1 MKKLLMAVSLVA
13 LMGTAAFAQQPAN
26 QAKTGTKT
34 EQVAKKHH
42 PKKKGTKSTTAKKH
56 ATHKHAM
63 HKHASDSTAVKH

>member
-1 MKKLLMAVSLVA
+1 MKKMLMAVTLVA

-42 PKKKGTKSTTAKKH
+42 AKKGTKSTA
-56 ATHKHAM
+56 AHKHHAG
-63 HKHASDSTAVKH
+63 HKKASDSSAAKH